1 MIDDKK
7 KVMFFS
13 MIVVVFFIMQILIF
27 DMFELMYCLIFFKD
41 FKQFF
46 KLFDKIIGI
55 LIFFS
60 FIKRFII
67 ISEVQVFVSVGILL
81 VKLFDIYL

>member
-13 MIVVVFFIMQILIF
+13 MIVVVFFIMQILIL

-46 KLFDKIIGI
+46 KLFDKKIGI

-60 FIKRFII
+60 LLKRFII
-67 ISEVQVFVSVGILL
+67 ISEVQVFFRVGILFMIL
-81 VKLFDIYL
+81 CDVYL